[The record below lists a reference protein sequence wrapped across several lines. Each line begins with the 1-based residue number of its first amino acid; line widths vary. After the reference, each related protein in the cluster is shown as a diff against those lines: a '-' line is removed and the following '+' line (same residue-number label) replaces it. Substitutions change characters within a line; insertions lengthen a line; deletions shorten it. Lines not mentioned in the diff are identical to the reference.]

1 MLTTSS
7 PDCANPVNAVVL
19 YSTGRRLDN
28 HYWFNKNRLL
38 VLESGRRS
46 LICDGPIDS
55 IVLYDS
61 EGRPTDEHE
70 HVSGARRRLEE
81 EGARSVYALERW
93 PNKVLEFN
101 IILLAVL
108 PNRGFDEEV
117 MRLHE
122 QLQQPAVDKSWDA
135 VFFSRHDHSSAFLKQ
150 IGAVH
155 GGMGRMTHPAY
166 YIIKREEGRVVSWE
180 KTEL

>member
-1 MLTTSS
+1 M
-7 PDCANPVNAVVL
+7 VL

-28 HYWFNKNRLL
+28 HFWFNKNRLL

-46 LICDGPIDS
+46 LICNGPIDS
-55 IVLYDS
+55 IVIYDNQ
-61 EGRPTDEHE
+61 GRPIDEHE

-81 EGARSVYALERW
+81 GPRSVFSLERW

-122 QLQQPAVDKSWDA
+122 QLERPVDKTWDA
-135 VFFSRHDHSSAFLKQ
+135 VFFSRHDHSNTFLKQ

-155 GGMGRMTHPAY
+155 GGMGRMVHPAY
-166 YIIKREEGRVVSWE
+166 YLIKREPSLSWE
-180 KTEL
+180 KIEL